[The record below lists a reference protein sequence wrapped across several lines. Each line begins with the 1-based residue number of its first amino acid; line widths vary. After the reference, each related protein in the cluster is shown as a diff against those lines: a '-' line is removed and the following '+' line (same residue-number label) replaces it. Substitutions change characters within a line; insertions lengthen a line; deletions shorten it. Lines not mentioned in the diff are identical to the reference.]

1 MSEREA
7 DIDFDFFDEPETE
20 EATERPRLPRRPPG
34 GGGPR
39 GGPPRLRT
47 PAGFVPMLRLAGL
60 IAFLILA
67 VIVLVFLLRGCASNS
82 KRATY
87 ASYMNKVSRLAQSST
102 QIGNRLNSALTAT
115 GIKETDLESRIRG
128 LSALEGQLADQAR
141 TITPPGPLH
150 SVHDHLIEV
159 LQLRQAGLSRLADAF
174 GQTAT
179 ARDATQ
185 SGQVLA
191 TQARLLVASDV
202 NWDFY
207 FRDAAKSILQSQNV
221 TGVDVPDSHVIAIPD
236 LASTQ
241 AMASVW
247 QRIHG
252 ASTGGTPGGNHGSA
266 LVSVTALPD
275 GKKLQ
280 TGGVLN
286 TVTASTDLAF
296 QAAVQDSGDFQESF
310 IKVTLSIATSAK
322 KTITQTRT
330 IDLINAGE
338 TKNVTFANLPSPP
351 FGVQTDVKVDVQPV
365 PGEKTTSNNSAD
377 YKVIFSLG
385 G

>member
-20 EATERPRLPRRPPG
+20 EAADSQRLPRRPSG
-34 GGGPR
+34 GGGSR

-67 VIVLVFLLRGCASNS
+67 VIVLVFLLRGCASTS
-82 KRATY
+82 KHSAY
-87 ASYMNKVSRLAQSST
+87 ADYMNKVRTLATNST
-102 QIGNRLNSALTAT
+102 QIGRRLNSALTAT
-115 GIKETDLESRIRG
+115 GIKETALESRIRG
-128 LSALEGQLADQAR
+128 LAAQEGQLADQAR
-141 TITPPGPLH
+141 AIGPPGPLH

-179 ARDATQ
+179 AHDATQ
-185 SGQVLA
+185 SGAVLA

-207 FRDAAKSILQSQNV
+207 FRDAAKGILQSQHV
-221 TGVDVPDSHVIAIPD
+221 TGVDVPDSHIIALPD
-236 LASTQ
+236 LASTPT
-241 AMASVW
+241 MADVW
-247 QRIHG
+247 TRIHG
-252 ASTGGTPGGNHGSA
+252 AATGGNPGGNHGSA
-266 LVSVTALPD
+266 LTSVTALPD

-280 TGGVLN
+280 TGGVVN

-310 IKVTLSIATSAK
+310 VKVTLTIA
-322 KTITQTRT
+322 KTPKPITETRT

-351 FGVQTDVKVDVQPV
+351 FGVPTTVKVDIQAV
-365 PGEKTTSNNSAD
+365 PGERTTTNNSAE